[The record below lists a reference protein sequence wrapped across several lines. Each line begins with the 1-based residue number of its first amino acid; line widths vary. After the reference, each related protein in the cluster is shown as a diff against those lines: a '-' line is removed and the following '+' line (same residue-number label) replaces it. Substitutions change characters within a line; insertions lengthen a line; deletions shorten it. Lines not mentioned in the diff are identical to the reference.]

1 VGIHLAAEH
10 APEFQ
15 CPHRGFQP
23 RDFLFDV
30 GDGRGIV
37 FRLRQLEQ
45 FAGIGELGAGGIQL
59 RQVGDQPRA
68 FASQFLRAFGVVPDI
83 LLFQLA
89 DDFLQA
95 FLLRVVV
102 KETPGGSW
110 PARKGRAG
118 SS

>member
-1 VGIHLAAEH
+1 VRIHLAAEH
-10 APEFQ
+10 APELQ
-15 CPHRGFQP
+15 RAHGGFQP
-23 RDFLFDV
+23 RDFLLDV

-37 FRLRQLEQ
+37 LGLGQLEQ
-45 FAGIGELGAGGIQL
+45 LAGIGKLGSRGIELGE
-59 RQVGDQPRA
+59 VGNQPGA

-83 LLFQLA
+83 LLFELA